1 MRHRHTISPVRIGS
15 VRVPGTGPLNL
26 VGATYGT
33 GQPVFVPGLLATIT
47 NPRIVIPHQE
57 PDLNFAQPF
66 FISDASRTFAMEQL
80 EFKVTTYSIG
90 TVILETIAGAP
101 VTFLKP
107 AIIRML
113 EEPFLRELEI
123 GGVPQL
129 MARNLQL
136 APQVVAGRT
145 PLFDFNSAYGPSAQ
159 YVGQLYPGAAGSS
172 DPGEN
177 SLDFTA
183 GSFGAYSLYNWEVF
197 YHIPM
202 FVASLLVQNQ
212 QFQDAM
218 TWLNY
223 IFNPSDTTSNP
234 KDSNGNP
241 TGGPWLSTSGKWR
254 RFTPSRANSPNKIFC
269 NLPAPISLR
278 HGATALAAWQADP
291 FDPHAIAGLRISALR
306 ESNGDEAP

>member
-1 MRHRHTISPVRIGS
+1 
-15 VRVPGTGPLNL
+15 
-26 VGATYGT
+26 
-33 GQPVFVPGLLATIT
+33 
-47 NPRIVIPHQE
+47 
-57 PDLNFAQPF
+57 
-66 FISDASRTFAMEQL
+66 MEQL
-80 EFKVTTYSIG
+80 EFNVTTYSIG
-90 TVILETIAGAP
+90 TVILETIAGASYIFETCYHP
-101 VTFLKP
+101 YART
-107 AIIRML
+107 
-113 EEPFLRELEI
+113 FLRELEI

-223 IFNPSDTTSNP
+223 IVNPSDTTSNP

-241 TGGPWLSTSGKWR
+241 TGGPAQHFWQMAPFYTQQSEFSQQNILQ
-254 RFTPSRANSPNKIFC
+254 
-269 NLPAPISLR
+269 LLAPISSDT
-278 HGATALAAWQADP
+278 ATALAAWQADP
-291 FDPHAIAGLRISALR
+291 FDPHAIAGLRISAYAKATVMKLLDLLIAWGDSYYNQYTAETVNQAQQLYILADLILGPRPQMLR
-306 ESNGDEAP
+306 PPGPNPNAGGSATYASLQDWINSPTSW